1 MESELEAGGTKAKR
15 RRRGE
20 VTLFD
25 NWCKGCGLC
34 IAFCPTT
41 VFDTDPEGHPVVAR
55 QADCIACQ
63 WCVVHC
69 PDFAIHVAELDGS
82 DGDRQAEEGA

>member
-1 MESELEAGGTKAKR
+1 MESEQAAGETRARR

-20 VTLFD
+20 VTVFD

-34 IAFCPTT
+34 IAFCPAS

-55 QADCIACQ
+55 QEDCIACQ

-69 PDFAIHVAELDGS
+69 PDFAIFVEEIDAS
-82 DGDRQAEEGA
+82 DGDRSAQEEA